1 MEVIIKNNYSE
12 MSLYA
17 AQIVANKIRTKP
29 KTVLGL
35 ATGSTP
41 LGLYNE
47 LIKLHKIE
55 GLDFS
60 NVISFNLDEYVG
72 LSKDHPQSYQN
83 FMDNKLFSKINIKQK
98 NIHIPN
104 GNSFKN
110 KEWDKYELLIKS
122 YDGIDLQILGIG
134 STGHIAF
141 NEPTSSLGSRTRIK
155 TLTQKTVTDNARF
168 FDNIIDVPKFVIT
181 MGVGT
186 IMEAKKIL
194 LLASGDSKAEP
205 IAKAIEGPISSMCT
219 ASAIQM
225 HPNTIVIIDEAAA
238 KFLKEKDY
246 YKWVYSNKKNL
257 N

>member
-72 LSKDHPQSYQN
+72 LSKDHPQSYKN

-98 NIHIPN
+98 
-104 GNSFKN
+104 
-110 KEWDKYELLIKS
+110 KEPPSYKS
-122 YDGIDLQILGIG
+122 YY
-134 STGHIAF
+134 TGLW
-141 NEPTSSLGSRTRIK
+141 SSLSWCKSKRRY
-155 TLTQKTVTDNARF
+155 QKNDRR
-168 FDNIIDVPKFVIT
+168 
-181 MGVGT
+181 
-186 IMEAKKIL
+186 KKI
-194 LLASGDSKAEP
+194 
-205 IAKAIEGPISSMCT
+205 
-219 ASAIQM
+219 
-225 HPNTIVIIDEAAA
+225 NTWIT
-238 KFLKEKDY
+238 FRF
-246 YKWVYSNKKNL
+246 
-257 N
+257 

>member
-1 MEVIIKNNYSE
+1 
-12 MSLYA
+12 MSHESA
-17 AQIVANKIRTKP
+17 IIVADQISTNP

-47 LIKLHKIE
+47 LIKLHNSE

-60 NVISFNLDEYVG
+60 NVISFN
-72 LSKDHPQSYQN
+72 H
-83 FMDNKLFSKINIKQK
+83 
-98 NIHIPN
+98 
-104 GNSFKN
+104 
-110 KEWDKYELLIKS
+110 KECDKYESLIKI
-122 YDGIDLQILGIG
+122 YGGIDLQILGIG

-141 NEPTSSLGSRTRIK
+141 NEPSSSLGSRTRLK
-155 TLTQKTVTDNARF
+155 TLTQKTVTDNAKF
-168 FDNIIDVPKFVIT
+168 FDNISDVPKYAVT

-194 LLASGDSKAEP
+194 LLASGDSKAKP
-205 IAKAIEGPISSMCT
+205 ITKAIEGPISSMCS

-225 HPNTIVIIDEAAA
+225 HPKTIVIIDEAAA
-238 KFLKEKDY
+238 KNLKEKDY
-246 YKWVYSNKKNL
+246 YKWVYRNKTNL

>member
-1 MEVIIKNNYSE
+1 
-12 MSLYA
+12 MSHESA
-17 AQIVANKIRTKP
+17 IIVADLISTNP

-47 LIKLHKIE
+47 LIKLHNSE

-72 LSKDHPQSYQN
+72 LPKNHPQSYN
-83 FMDNKLFSKINIKQK
+83 TFMFETLFSKINIKQK
-98 NIHIPN
+98 NVHIPN
-104 GNSFKN
+104 GSLFNH
-110 KEWDKYELLIKS
+110 KECDKYESLIKI
-122 YDGIDLQILGIG
+122 YGGIDLQILGIG

-141 NEPTSSLGSRTRIK
+141 NEPSSSLGSRTRLK
-155 TLTQKTVTDNARF
+155 TLTQKTVIDNAKF
-168 FDNIIDVPKFVIT
+168 FDNISDVPKYAVT

-194 LLASGDSKAEP
+194 LLASGDSKAKP
-205 IAKAIEGPISSMCT
+205 ITKAIEGPISSMCS

-225 HPNTIVIIDEAAA
+225 HPKTIVIIDEAAA
-238 KFLKEKDY
+238 KNLKEKDY
-246 YKWVYSNKKNL
+246 YKWVYRNKTNL